1 MACHKSKLKLSVK
14 PVIEKNIKLSESFS
28 QVMENIKLPDSMFTE
43 GSHFIFS
50 HGDKILVLCD
60 MKKYYNVNGR
70 YVVMFDLQNGKLDF
84 IDKEVRR
91 MCPFKSKFAAL
102 ERDTK
107 NKSQGNAFY
116 KLDLP
121 DYKWISAL
129 FQPIPTSDIRFP
141 DMLAYSSLLLVISGN
156 LLQVYAF
163 DLQQWFQFRLAIAD
177 GMIEASL
184 TTTYAIMND
193 RLYICYADKT
203 ELYYIEMQEV
213 NDIITP
219 SQPTKHTVYLNLTCA
234 LYPVNYI
241 TTHEDYLVAL
251 FINTEDK
258 HIRWAWYYSASCDH
272 WHSITSCDPCI
283 DGQWFTMENGKAA
296 IAKLSAVWYF
306 WYGWDINITIHQV
319 ELSID

>member
-1 MACHKSKLKLSVK
+1 M
-14 PVIEKNIKLSESFS
+14 
-28 QVMENIKLPDSMFTE
+28 
-43 GSHFIFS
+43 
-50 HGDKILVLCD
+50 
-60 MKKYYNVNGR
+60 R
-70 YVVMFDLQNGKLDF
+70 
-84 IDKEVRR
+84 
-91 MCPFKSKFAAL
+91 PFKNKFAAL

-107 NKSQGNAFY
+107 SQGNALY

-121 DYKWISAL
+121 DYKWVSSL
-129 FQPIPTSDIRFP
+129 FQPIPIPDMKFP
-141 DMLAYSSLLLVISGN
+141 DMLACSSLLLVISGN

-163 DLQQWFQFRLAIAD
+163 DLQQWFQFRLVIAD

-184 TTTYAIMND
+184 TTTYAITND

-213 NDIITP
+213 NDIITQ
-219 SQPTKHTVYLNLTCA
+219 SQPTKPMAYLNLTRT

-241 TTHEDYLVAL
+241 TTHEDYLVTL
-251 FINTEDK
+251 YVNTEDK
-258 HIRWAWYYSASCDH
+258 YIRWAWYYSASCDH
-272 WHSITSCDPCI
+272 WHSITSYDPYI

-296 IAKLSAVWYF
+296 VAKLSAVWSF